1 MVRFFSLLTLFCVC
15 LGGPGGATPA
25 LDDRDAFMALAKKG
39 WVYELRTA
47 MWKHDPLIPPI
58 VINGRDLSGA
68 ALCVVGEP
76 PHPRTRAVLDTF
88 RALMADV
95 FGKPLPLR
103 YAGEG
108 LDSCGTGRSV
118 YIRLY
123 SDRPPHVAFNADL
136 RRMDEVFE
144 FGLPG
149 GREQFVMSPAQAQT
163 FFGRRGRATHVLVK
177 QPATGAPTELE
188 SAFYASILIEE
199 LYQTFTFGM
208 DILHFDRDAA
218 FVSKLEEFP
227 VNLRHLPWGSDQYME
242 GLLRSNPS
250 GLCRFDVFMLHA
262 LAEAPVER
270 TNSDAFLTYIDADFD
285 RLETETDVTLSN
297 PDYATILDADC
308 TVADP

>member
-1 MVRFFSLLTLFCVC
+1 MARLLSLLIFLCF
-15 LGGPGGATPA
+15 GIGSAAHATPVP
-25 LDDRDAFMALAKKG
+25 DDRAAFLALAKKG

-47 MWKHDPLIPPI
+47 MWKRDPLIPPI
-58 VINGRDLSGA
+58 VINGRDLAGA
-68 ALCVVGEP
+68 ALCVVGEA

-88 RALMADV
+88 RALMADI

-103 YAGEG
+103 YAGAG
-108 LDSCGTGRSV
+108 LEFCGTGRTV

-144 FGLPG
+144 FGLPR
-149 GREQFVMSPAQAQT
+149 GREQVVMSPAQAQT
-163 FFGRRGRATHVLVK
+163 FFGRRGRATHVMVK
-177 QPATGAPTELE
+177 QPAPGDTTDLE
-188 SAFYASILIEE
+188 AAFYASIMIEE

-208 DILHFDRDAA
+208 DILHFDPTAA

-227 VNLRHLPWGSDQYME
+227 INLRHLPWGSARYMQA
-242 GLLRSNPS
+242 LLTSNPT

-270 TNSDAFLTYIDADFD
+270 TNSDAFLDYIGGDFE
-285 RLETETDVTLSN
+285 RLESETNVTLAN
-297 PDYATILDADC
+297 PDYAPILDLAC
-308 TVADP
+308 NVTQP